1 MKRLLFALL
10 FPLIRTSLLCGAED
24 PFLREP
30 ARQGINAIYDLDY
43 EQSQKIFDKL
53 KNDHPESPVG
63 YGMTALRAWHELLFT
78 SRNLVVY
85 KYGMPTPMDDVQEET
100 TRSVSAQEKEFLDA
114 NKKLQDCCDGLLGKD
129 PKDPLALYFKGV
141 SYENLSTHALTLD
154 RSISRSRS
162 YAKDAAKL
170 HAKVLQLNPSMV
182 DAKTSSAV
190 PEYAVGSF
198 NWTLRWLAMLFG
210 LNGDKKGAIAKL
222 EDVIQNGIYRATD
235 ARVVLALLEAW
246 KGDSKRAI
254 SLFKDVHSAH
264 PRNFMSDISLAV
276 AYEEAGKD
284 PKSAIRVYQELLKNI
299 SSKSPGIQPGEI
311 YFRIGKIYVSLHDN
325 SLALEQFQKALQS
338 KHSDQ
343 QTKPLVYYEMAR
355 IYENRKD
362 RGLAKDSYRQALKH
376 GESLPFIKN
385 IMEEAKKKGR

>member
-1 MKRLLFALL
+1 
-10 FPLIRTSLLCGAED
+10 
-24 PFLREP
+24 
-30 ARQGINAIYDLDY
+30 
-43 EQSQKIFDKL
+43 
-53 KNDHPESPVG
+53 
-63 YGMTALRAWHELLFT
+63 
-78 SRNLVVY
+78 
-85 KYGMPTPMDDVQEET
+85 
-100 TRSVSAQEKEFLDA
+100 
-114 NKKLQDCCDGLLGKD
+114 
-129 PKDPLALYFKGV
+129 
-141 SYENLSTHALTLD
+141 
-154 RSISRSRS
+154 
-162 YAKDAAKL
+162 
-170 HAKVLQLNPSMV
+170 MV